1 MQLLPTI
8 NAPSSGWTG
17 PVSLVGL
24 KLNQISGLVIALNGA
39 SPGDSF
45 AFFFSQNGGLSP
57 AVTGL
62 IELATPT
69 QIQLVNGMALVTG
82 SSPVAVPFSQS
93 APPIGT
99 YLYFKR
105 VSGSSAI
112 QIQVAG
118 QGDAS
123 GDVSGA
129 SFEAGCSNAQV
140 FVNGSPAAPITGW

>member
-69 QIQLVNGMALVTG
+69 QIQLVNTSLSKLMDGE
-82 SSPVAVPFSQS
+82 
-93 APPIGT
+93 PPRSR
-99 YLYFKR
+99 YPP
-105 VSGSSAI
+105 
-112 QIQVAG
+112 AG
-118 QGDAS
+118 
-123 GDVSGA
+123 
-129 SFEAGCSNAQV
+129 
-140 FVNGSPAAPITGW
+140 